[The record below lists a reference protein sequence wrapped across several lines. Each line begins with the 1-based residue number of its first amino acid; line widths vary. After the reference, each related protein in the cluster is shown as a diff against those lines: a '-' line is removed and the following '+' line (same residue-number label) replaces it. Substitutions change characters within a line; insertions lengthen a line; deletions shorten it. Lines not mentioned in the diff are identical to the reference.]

1 MGLTFLFIMNIKH
14 LCGRGKCASRR
25 GGESETQGGNRME
38 KVELKKGIYWVGAI
52 DWNVRDF
59 HGYST
64 SLGTTYNAYLIL
76 DERNVLVDT
85 VKAPFYLEMLGRIS
99 EIIDPAKIDIVVSNH
114 VEMDHSGSLLQIV
127 ERIGSPLVVTSERGK
142 KGLEKHYQ
150 QSWKFRTVK
159 NGETLSIGHR
169 TLAFVEAPMLHWP
182 DSMFTYIKEDQVL
195 LPNDAFGQHFASS
208 QRFEDE
214 VGSEV
219 MRHAAKYYANILWP
233 LAPLILKKVD
243 EVVKMGIP
251 IDMIAPSHG
260 LIWRKNPNR
269 IIQAYVEWS
278 QGKTGKKILVIYDT
292 MWGSTEKMAK
302 AILKGLIEEG
312 VDARLLHL
320 RSNHRS
326 DIIEEMLE
334 AKGIL
339 LGSPTLNNGM
349 FPTMGDFLT
358 YMRGLRPKGKIFG
371 LFGSHGWG
379 GGAIKEMR
387 RHLETEKFEIWEK
400 ELPVQ
405 FIPNAE
411 ELEGAVQFGKEFAR
425 KIL

>member
-1 MGLTFLFIMNIKH
+1 MMRDQMKN
-14 LCGRGKCASRR
+14 
-25 GGESETQGGNRME
+25 
-38 KVELKKGIYWVGAI
+38 VELKPGIYWVGAI

-64 SLGTTYNAYLIL
+64 PFGTTYNAYLIL
-76 DERNVLVDT
+76 DEKNVLIDT
-85 VKAPFYLEMLGRIS
+85 VKAPFYTEMLGRVS
-99 EIIDPAKIDIVVSNH
+99 EIIDPSKIDMIVSNH
-114 VEMDHSGSLLQIV
+114 VEMDHSGSLPQIV
-127 ERIGSPLVVTSERGK
+127 ERIGSPAVITCERGK

-150 QSWKFRTVK
+150 KSFKMSMVK
-159 NGETLSIGHR
+159 TGDTISLGRR
-169 TLAFVEAPMLHWP
+169 TLTFVEAPMLHWP

-214 VGSEV
+214 VGDEV

-260 LIWRKNPNR
+260 LIWRKDPGR
-269 IIQAYVEWS
+269 IIQAYVAWS
-278 QGKTGKKILVIYDT
+278 QGKANNKILVIYDT
-292 MWGSTEKMAK
+292 MWGSTESMAK
-302 AILKGLIEEG
+302 AILKGLIEEEAE
-312 VDARLLHL
+312 ARLLHL

-358 YMRGLRPKGKIFG
+358 YMSGLRPKGKVFG

-379 GGAIKEMR
+379 GGAVKKMR
-387 RHLETEKFEIWEK
+387 KNLEEEKFDVWEK
-400 ELPVQ
+400 ELSIQ
-405 FIPNAE
+405 YIPDSE
-411 ELEGAVQFGKEFAR
+411 ELKKAIQFGKEFA
-425 KIL
+425 KKVL

>member
-1 MGLTFLFIMNIKH
+1 
-14 LCGRGKCASRR
+14 
-25 GGESETQGGNRME
+25 ME

-64 SLGTTYNAYLIL
+64 PFGSTYNAYLIL
-76 DERNVLVDT
+76 DEKNVLVDT

-99 EIIDPAKIDIVVSNH
+99 EVIDPAKIDIVVSNH

-142 KGLEKHYQ
+142 RGLEKHYQ
-150 QSWKFRTVK
+150 QSLKFRTVK
-159 NGETLSIGHR
+159 SGETLSIGHR
-169 TLAFVEAPMLHWP
+169 TLSFVEAPMLHWP
-182 DSMFTYIKEDQVL
+182 DSMFTYIKEDQLL
-195 LPNDAFGQHFASS
+195 LPNDAFGQHFASC

-214 VGSEV
+214 VGDDV

-260 LIWRKNPNR
+260 LIWRKDPNR

-278 QGKTGKKILVIYDT
+278 QGKTAKKVLVIYDT

-302 AILKGLIEEG
+302 AILKGLIDEG
-312 VDARLLHL
+312 ADARLLHL

-326 DIIEEMLE
+326 DIIEEMLK
-334 AKGIL
+334 ARGIL

-358 YMRGLRPKGKIFG
+358 YMRGLRPKGKSFG

-387 RHLETEKFEIWEK
+387 RHLEMEKFEIWEK
-400 ELPVQ
+400 ELSVQ
-405 FIPNAE
+405 FIPNSE
-411 ELEGAVQFGKEFAR
+411 ELGSAIQFGREFA
-425 KIL
+425 KKVL

>member
-1 MGLTFLFIMNIKH
+1 MD
-14 LCGRGKCASRR
+14 
-25 GGESETQGGNRME
+25 
-38 KVELKKGIYWVGAI
+38 KVELKRGIYWVGAI

-64 SLGTTYNAYLIL
+64 PFGSTYNAYLIL
-76 DERNVLVDT
+76 DEKNVLVDT

-99 EIIDPAKIDIVVSNH
+99 EIIDPAKIDIVISNH

-159 NGETLSIGHR
+159 SGETLSIGHR

-182 DSMFTYIKEDQVL
+182 DSMFTYIKEDQLL
-195 LPNDAFGQHFASS
+195 LPNDAFGQHFASC

-214 VGSEV
+214 VGDDV

-278 QGKTGKKILVIYDT
+278 QGKTAKKILVIYDT

-302 AILKGLIEEG
+302 AILKGLIDEG
-312 VDARLLHL
+312 ADARLLHL

-334 AKGIL
+334 ARGVV

-387 RHLETEKFEIWEK
+387 RHLELEKFEIWEK
-400 ELPVQ
+400 ELSVQ
-405 FIPNAE
+405 FVPNSE
-411 ELEGAVQFGKEFAR
+411 ELDSAIQFGREFA
-425 KIL
+425 KKVL

>member
-1 MGLTFLFIMNIKH
+1 
-14 LCGRGKCASRR
+14 
-25 GGESETQGGNRME
+25 ME
-38 KVELKKGIYWVGAI
+38 KVELKKGIYWVGAV
-52 DWNVRDF
+52 DWNIRDF

-64 SLGTTYNAYLIL
+64 PFGTTYNAYLIL
-76 DERNVLVDT
+76 DEKNVLVDT
-85 VKAPFYLEMLGRIS
+85 VKAPFYLEMLGRVS
-99 EIIDPAKIDIVVSNH
+99 EIIDPSRIDIVVANH
-114 VEMDHSGSLLQIV
+114 VEMDHSGSLVEIV

-150 QSWKFRTVK
+150 KSMKFKTVK
-159 NGETLSIGHR
+159 TGDTLSIGHR

-182 DSMFTYIKEDQVL
+182 DSMFTYIREDQVL
-195 LPNDAFGQHFASS
+195 LPNDAFGQHFASC

-214 VGSEV
+214 VGDEV
-219 MRHAAKYYANILWP
+219 IKHAAKYYANILWP

-243 EVVKMGIP
+243 EVMKMGIP

-260 LIWRKNPNR
+260 LIWRKDPKR

-302 AILKGLIEEG
+302 AILKGLIDEG
-312 VDARLLHL
+312 ADAKLLHL

-326 DIIEEMLE
+326 DVIEEMLE
-334 AKGIL
+334 SRGIL

-405 FIPNAE
+405 FIPNSE
-411 ELEGAVQFGKEFAR
+411 ELNGAIQFGKEFA
-425 KIL
+425 KKVL

>member
-1 MGLTFLFIMNIKH
+1 
-14 LCGRGKCASRR
+14 
-25 GGESETQGGNRME
+25 ME
-38 KVELKKGIYWVGAI
+38 KVELKRGIYWVGAI
-52 DWNVRDF
+52 DWNIRDF

-64 SLGTTYNAYLIL
+64 PFGSTYNAYLIL
-76 DERNVLVDT
+76 DEKNVLVDT

-99 EIIDPAKIDIVVSNH
+99 EVIDPAKIDIVVSNH

-150 QSWKFRTVK
+150 QPWKFRTVK
-159 NGETLSIGHR
+159 SGETLSIGHR

-195 LPNDAFGQHFASS
+195 LPNDAFGQHFASC

-214 VGSEV
+214 VGDDV

-260 LIWRKNPNR
+260 LIWRKDPNR

-278 QGKTGKKILVIYDT
+278 QGKTAKKVLVIYDT

-302 AILKGLIEEG
+302 AILKGLIDEG
-312 VDARLLHL
+312 ADARLLHL

-334 AKGIL
+334 ARGIV

-358 YMRGLRPKGKIFG
+358 YMRGLRPKGKIYG

-387 RHLETEKFEIWEK
+387 RHLEMEKFEIWEK
-400 ELPVQ
+400 ELSVQ
-405 FIPNAE
+405 FIPNSE
-411 ELEGAVQFGKEFAR
+411 ELSSAIQFGKEFT
-425 KIL
+425 KKVL

>member
-1 MGLTFLFIMNIKH
+1 
-14 LCGRGKCASRR
+14 
-25 GGESETQGGNRME
+25 ME
-38 KVELKKGIYWVGAI
+38 KVELKRGVYWVGAV

-64 SLGTTYNAYLIL
+64 PSGSTYNAYLIL
-76 DERNVLVDT
+76 DEKNVLVDT

-99 EIIDPAKIDIVVSNH
+99 EIIDPARIDIVISNH
-114 VEMDHSGSLLQIV
+114 VEMDHSGSLQQIV
-127 ERIGSPLVVTSERGK
+127 ERIGSPLIVTSERGK

-150 QSWKFRTVK
+150 QSWKFKTVK
-159 NGETLSIGHR
+159 SGETLSIGHR

-182 DSMFTYIKEDQVL
+182 DSMFTYIKEDQLL
-195 LPNDAFGQHFASS
+195 LPNDAFGQHFASC

-214 VGSEV
+214 VGDDV

-251 IDMIAPSHG
+251 IEMIAPSHG
-260 LIWRKNPNR
+260 LIWRKDPNR

-278 QGKTGKKILVIYDT
+278 QGKTSKKVLVIYDT

-302 AILKGLIEEG
+302 AILEGLIDEG
-312 VDARLLHL
+312 ADARLLHL

-334 AKGIL
+334 ARGIL

-387 RHLETEKFEIWEK
+387 RHLEMEKYEIWEK

-405 FIPNAE
+405 FVPNPE
-411 ELEGAVQFGKEFAR
+411 ELSSAIQFGKEFA
-425 KIL
+425 KVL

>member
-1 MGLTFLFIMNIKH
+1 
-14 LCGRGKCASRR
+14 
-25 GGESETQGGNRME
+25 ME
-38 KVELKKGIYWVGAI
+38 KVELKPGIYWVGAI

-64 SLGTTYNAYLIL
+64 PSGTTYNAYLIL
-76 DERNVLVDT
+76 DEKNVLVDT
-85 VKAPFYLEMLGRIS
+85 VKPPFYLEMLGRIS
-99 EIIDPAKIDIVVSNH
+99 EIIDPSRIDIIVSNH
-114 VEMDHSGSLLQIV
+114 VEMDHSGSLAQIV
-127 ERIGSPLVVTSERGK
+127 ERIGNPTVITSERGQ
-142 KGLEKHYQ
+142 KGLEKHYKK
-150 QSWKFRTVK
+150 SFKFKTVK
-159 NGETLSIGHR
+159 SGETVPIGRR
-169 TLAFVEAPMLHWP
+169 TLTFVEAPMLHWP
-182 DSMFTYIKEDQVL
+182 DSMFTYIKEDQLL
-195 LPNDAFGQHFASS
+195 LPNDAFGQHIASC

-214 VGSEV
+214 VGDEV

-251 IDMIAPSHG
+251 IDMIGPSHG
-260 LIWRKNPNR
+260 LIWRKDPGR

-278 QGKTGKKILVIYDT
+278 QGKVGKKILVIYDT
-292 MWGSTEKMAK
+292 MWGSTESLAK

-312 VDARLLHL
+312 AEPRLLHL

-349 FPTMGDFLT
+349 FPSMGDFLT
-358 YMRGLRPKGKIFG
+358 YLRGLRPKGKIFG
-371 LFGSHGWG
+371 LFGSYGWG
-379 GGAIKEMR
+379 GGALKEMR
-387 RHLETEKFEIWEK
+387 KNLEQEKFEIWEK

-405 FIPNAE
+405 FVPDPE
-411 ELEGAVQFGKEFAR
+411 ELKSAIQFGKDFAR
-425 KIL
+425 HVLRP

>member
-1 MGLTFLFIMNIKH
+1 
-14 LCGRGKCASRR
+14 
-25 GGESETQGGNRME
+25 ME

-64 SLGTTYNAYLIL
+64 PFGSTYNAYLIL
-76 DERNVLVDT
+76 DEKNVLVDT

-99 EIIDPAKIDIVVSNH
+99 EIIDPAKIDIVISNH
-114 VEMDHSGSLLQIV
+114 VEMDHSGSLLQII

-142 KGLEKHYQ
+142 KGLEKHYE
-150 QSWKFRTVK
+150 QSWRFKTVK
-159 NGETLSIGHR
+159 SGDTLWIGHR

-182 DSMFTYIKEDQVL
+182 DSMFTYIKEDQLL
-195 LPNDAFGQHFASS
+195 LPNDAFGQHFASC

-214 VGSEV
+214 VGDEV

-243 EVVKMGIP
+243 DVVKMGIP

-260 LIWRKNPNR
+260 LIWRKDPHR
-269 IIQAYVEWS
+269 IIQAYVAWS
-278 QGKTGKKILVIYDT
+278 QGKTAKKVLVIYDT

-312 VDARLLHL
+312 ADARLLHL

-326 DIIEEMLE
+326 DIIEEMLD
-334 AKGIL
+334 ARGIL

-358 YMRGLRPKGKIFG
+358 YLRGLRPKGKIFG

-379 GGAIKEMR
+379 GGAMKEMR
-387 RHLETEKFEIWEK
+387 RHLEMEKFEIWEK

-405 FIPNAE
+405 FVPNSD
-411 ELEGAVQFGKEFAR
+411 ELSSAIQFGREFA
-425 KIL
+425 KKVI

>member
-1 MGLTFLFIMNIKH
+1 
-14 LCGRGKCASRR
+14 
-25 GGESETQGGNRME
+25 ME

-64 SLGTTYNAYLIL
+64 PFGTTYNAYLIL
-76 DERNVLVDT
+76 DEKNVLVDT

-99 EIIDPAKIDIVVSNH
+99 EIIDPSKIDVIVSNH
-114 VEMDHSGSLLQIV
+114 VEMDHSGSLPQIV
-127 ERIGSPLVVTSERGK
+127 ERIGDPLVITSERGK

-150 QSWKFRTVK
+150 RSMNFRIVK
-159 NGETLSIGHR
+159 TGDTFPIGHR
-169 TLAFVEAPMLHWP
+169 TLTFVEAPMLHWP
-182 DSMFTYIKEDQVL
+182 DSMFTYIKEDQLL

-214 VGSEV
+214 VGDEL
-219 MRHAAKYYANILWP
+219 MKHAAKYYANILWP
-233 LAPLILKKVD
+233 LAPLILKKMG

-251 IDMIAPSHG
+251 IDMIGPSHG
-260 LIWRKNPNR
+260 LIWRKDPSR
-269 IIQAYVEWS
+269 IIQAYVDWS
-278 QGKTGKKILVIYDT
+278 QGKTGRKILIVYDT
-292 MWGSTEKMAK
+292 MWGSTESLAK
-302 AILKGLIEEG
+302 AILKGLIEEE
-312 VDARLLHL
+312 AEAKLLHL

-326 DIIEEMLE
+326 DIIYEMLE

-358 YMRGLRPKGKIFG
+358 YMRGLKPKGKIFG

-379 GGAIKEMR
+379 GGAVKEMR
-387 RHLETEKFEIWEK
+387 KNLVEEKFEVCEK
-400 ELPVQ
+400 ELVVQ
-405 FIPNAE
+405 YIPDSE
-411 ELEGAVQFGKEFAR
+411 ELKKAIQFGKEFA
-425 KIL
+425 KKVLGN

>member
-1 MGLTFLFIMNIKH
+1 
-14 LCGRGKCASRR
+14 
-25 GGESETQGGNRME
+25 ME

-64 SLGTTYNAYLIL
+64 PFGTTYNAYLIL
-76 DERNVLVDT
+76 DEKNVLVDT

-99 EIIDPAKIDIVVSNH
+99 EIVDPARIDIVVSNH
-114 VEMDHSGSLLQIV
+114 VEMDHSGSVSQVV
-127 ERIGSPLVVTSERGK
+127 ERIGNPLVITSERGE
-142 KGLEKHYQ
+142 KGLKKHYQ
-150 QSWKFRTVK
+150 KSMKFKTVK
-159 NGETLSIGHR
+159 TGDTLSIGNR
-169 TLAFVEAPMLHWP
+169 ALTFVEAPMLHWP
-182 DSMFTYIKEDQVL
+182 DSMFTYIREDQLL
-195 LPNDAFGQHFASS
+195 LPNDAFGQHVASC

-214 VGSEV
+214 VGNEV
-219 MRHAAKYYANILWP
+219 MRHAAKYFANILWP

-260 LIWRKNPNR
+260 LIWRKDPDR
-269 IIQAYVEWS
+269 IIRAYLDWS
-278 QGKTGKKILVIYDT
+278 RGKGEKKILVIYDT
-292 MWGSTEKMAK
+292 MWGSTEIIAK
-302 AILKGLIEEG
+302 AILKGLVEEG
-312 VDARLLHL
+312 AEARLLHL

-334 AKGIL
+334 ARGIL

-358 YMRGLRPKGKIFG
+358 YMRGLRPKGKVFA

-379 GGAIKEMR
+379 GGAVKEMR
-387 RHLETEKFEIWEK
+387 RNLEVEKFEIWEK
-400 ELPVQ
+400 ELSIQ
-405 FIPNAE
+405 YIPSSE
-411 ELEGAVQFGKEFAR
+411 ELEGAIQFGKEFAK

>member
-1 MGLTFLFIMNIKH
+1 
-14 LCGRGKCASRR
+14 
-25 GGESETQGGNRME
+25 ME

-52 DWNVRDF
+52 DWNIRDF

-64 SLGTTYNAYLIL
+64 PLGTTYNAYLIL
-76 DERNVLVDT
+76 DEKNVLIDT

-99 EIIDPAKIDIVVSNH
+99 EIIDPSTIDTIVSNH
-114 VEMDHSGSLLQIV
+114 VELDHSGSLPQIV
-127 ERIGSPLVVTSERGK
+127 ERIGNPTVITTERGK
-142 KGLEKHYQ
+142 KGLEKYFQ
-150 QSWKFRTVK
+150 KSMKFKTVK
-159 NGETLSIGHR
+159 TGDTLSIGHH
-169 TLAFVEAPMLHWP
+169 TLTFVEAPMLHWP
-182 DSMFTYIKEDQVL
+182 DSMFTYIKEDQLL

-208 QRFEDE
+208 QRFDDE
-214 VGSEV
+214 AGDEA
-219 MRHAAKYYANILWP
+219 MKHAAKYYANILWP

-251 IDMIAPSHG
+251 IDMIGPSHG
-260 LIWRKNPNR
+260 LIWRKDPGR

-278 QGKTGKKILVIYDT
+278 QGKGNRKILVVYDT
-292 MWGSTEKMAK
+292 MWGSTESMAK

-312 VDARLLHL
+312 AEARLLHL

-339 LGSPTLNNGM
+339 FGSPTLNNGM
-349 FPTMGDFLT
+349 FPTVGDFLT
-358 YMRGLRPKGKIFG
+358 YMKGLRPKGKVFG

-387 RHLETEKFEIWEK
+387 KTLEESKFEVWEK
-400 ELPVQ
+400 ELGIQYLPDT
-405 FIPNAE
+405 E
-411 ELEGAVQFGKEFAR
+411 ELKSVVQFGREFA
-425 KIL
+425 KKVL

>member
-1 MGLTFLFIMNIKH
+1 MRDQTK
-14 LCGRGKCASRR
+14 
-25 GGESETQGGNRME
+25 
-38 KVELKKGIYWVGAI
+38 KVELKPGIYWVGAI

-64 SLGTTYNAYLIL
+64 PLGTTYNAYLIL
-76 DERNVLVDT
+76 DEKNVLVDT
-85 VKAPFYLEMLGRIS
+85 VKAPFYPEMLGRIS
-99 EIIDPAKIDIVVSNH
+99 ELIDPSKIDLIVSNH
-114 VEMDHSGSLLQIV
+114 VEMDHSGSLPQIV
-127 ERIGSPLVVTSERGK
+127 EGIGNPTVITSERGK

-150 QSWKFRTVK
+150 KPFKVNTVK
-159 NGETLSIGHR
+159 TGNTISLGHR

-182 DSMFTYIKEDQVL
+182 DSMFTYVKEDQVL

-214 VGSEV
+214 VGEGV

-233 LAPLILKKVD
+233 MGPLILKKVD

-260 LIWRKNPNR
+260 LIWRKDPSR

-278 QGKTGKKILVIYDT
+278 QGKTNNKILVVYDT
-292 MWGSTEKMAK
+292 MWGSTESIAK
-302 AILKGLIEEG
+302 AILKGLIEERAE
-312 VDARLLHL
+312 ARLLHL

-334 AKGIL
+334 AKGVL

-349 FPTMGDFLT
+349 FPSMGDFLT
-358 YMRGLRPKGKIFG
+358 YMRGLRPTGKVFG
-371 LFGSHGWG
+371 LFESYGWG
-379 GGAIKEMR
+379 AGALKEMR
-387 RHLETEKFEIWEK
+387 KSLEESKFEVWEK
-400 ELPVQ
+400 GLSIQ
-405 FIPNAE
+405 YIPNRE
-411 ELEGAVQFGKEFAR
+411 ELERAIDFGKEFAR
-425 KIL
+425 KVLGA

>member
-1 MGLTFLFIMNIKH
+1 
-14 LCGRGKCASRR
+14 
-25 GGESETQGGNRME
+25 ME

-64 SLGTTYNAYLIL
+64 PFGSTYNAYLIL
-76 DERNVLVDT
+76 DEKNVLVDT
-85 VKAPFYLEMLGRIS
+85 VKAPFYLEMVGRIS
-99 EIIDPAKIDIVVSNH
+99 EIIDPAKIDIVISNH

-142 KGLEKHYQ
+142 KGLEKHYE
-150 QSWKFRTVK
+150 QSWRFRTVK
-159 NGETLSIGHR
+159 SGETLSIGHR

-182 DSMFTYIKEDQVL
+182 DSMFTYIKEDQLL
-195 LPNDAFGQHFASS
+195 LPNDAFGQHFASC

-214 VGSEV
+214 VGDEV

-243 EVVKMGIP
+243 DVVKMRIP

-260 LIWRKNPNR
+260 LIWRRDPHR

-278 QGKTGKKILVIYDT
+278 QGKTAKKVLVIYDT

-312 VDARLLHL
+312 ADARLLHL

-326 DIIEEMLE
+326 DIIAEMLD
-334 AKGIL
+334 ARGIL

-358 YMRGLRPKGKIFG
+358 YLRGLRPKGKIFG

-379 GGAIKEMR
+379 GGAMKEMR
-387 RHLETEKFEIWEK
+387 RHLEMEKFEIWEK
-400 ELPVQ
+400 EL
-405 FIPNAE
+405 
-411 ELEGAVQFGKEFAR
+411 AVQFVPNSDELSSAIQFGREFA
-425 KIL
+425 KKVL

>member
-1 MGLTFLFIMNIKH
+1 
-14 LCGRGKCASRR
+14 
-25 GGESETQGGNRME
+25 ME

-64 SLGTTYNAYLIL
+64 SFGTTYNAYLIL
-76 DERNVLVDT
+76 DEKNVLVDT

-150 QSWKFRTVK
+150 QPWKFRAVK
-159 NGETLSIGHR
+159 NGETLSVGHR

-214 VGSEV
+214 VGNEV

-260 LIWRKNPNR
+260 LIWRKSPNR

-278 QGKTGKKILVIYDT
+278 QGKTRKKILVIYDT

-302 AILKGLIEEG
+302 AILKGLIAEG

-405 FIPNAE
+405 FIPNAD
-411 ELEGAVQFGKEFAR
+411 ELEGAFQFGKEFAR

>member
-1 MGLTFLFIMNIKH
+1 
-14 LCGRGKCASRR
+14 
-25 GGESETQGGNRME
+25 ME

-64 SLGTTYNAYLIL
+64 PFGSTYNAYLIL
-76 DERNVLVDT
+76 DEKNVLVDT

-99 EIIDPAKIDIVVSNH
+99 EIIDPSRIDIVVANH
-114 VEMDHSGSLLQIV
+114 VEMDHSGSLPQIV
-127 ERIGSPLVVTSERGK
+127 ERIGSPLVLTSERGK

-150 QSWKFRTVK
+150 ESLKFRTVK
-159 NGETLSIGHR
+159 SGETVSIGHR

-182 DSMFTYIKEDQVL
+182 DSMFTYVKEDQVL
-195 LPNDAFGQHFASS
+195 LPNDAFGQHFASC

-214 VGSEV
+214 VGDAV

-278 QGKTGKKILVIYDT
+278 QGKSRNKVVVVYDT

-302 AILKGLIEEG
+302 AILNGLIEEG

-334 AKGIL
+334 ARGIL

-358 YMRGLRPKGKIFG
+358 YMRGLRPKGKVFG

-387 RHLETEKFEIWEK
+387 RHLEAEKFEIWEK
-400 ELPVQ
+400 ELSSQ
-405 FIPNAE
+405 FVPNSE
-411 ELEGAVQFGKEFAR
+411 ELSSAIQFGKEFAK

>member
-1 MGLTFLFIMNIKH
+1 MGLCLSIIIIINSFSPHSLLWREKEGYFV
-14 LCGRGKCASRR
+14 LGR
-25 GGESETQGGNRME
+25 EQME

-64 SLGTTYNAYLIL
+64 SFGTTYNAYLIL
-76 DERNVLVDT
+76 DEKNVLVDT

-99 EIIDPAKIDIVVSNH
+99 EIIDPTKIDIVVSNH
-114 VEMDHSGSLLQIV
+114 VEMDHSGSLSQV
-127 ERIGSPLVVTSERGK
+127 AERIGDPMVITSERGE
-142 KGLEKHYQ
+142 KGLKKHYQ
-150 QSWKFRTVK
+150 KSLKFKTVK
-159 NGETLSIGHR
+159 TGDTLSIGHR
-169 TLAFVEAPMLHWP
+169 TLTFVEAPMLHWP
-182 DSMFTYIKEDQVL
+182 DSMFTYIKEDQLL
-195 LPNDAFGQHFASS
+195 LPNDAFGQHFASC

-214 VGSEV
+214 VGDEV
-219 MRHAAKYYANILWP
+219 MRHAARYFANILWP

-260 LIWRKNPNR
+260 LIWRKDPGR

-278 QGKTGKKILVIYDT
+278 QGKAGKKILVIYDT
-292 MWGSTEKMAK
+292 MWGSTEMMAK
-302 AILKGLIEEG
+302 AILKGLIEGGAE
-312 VDARLLHL
+312 ARLLHL

-334 AKGIL
+334 TKGIL

-358 YMRGLRPKGKIFG
+358 YMKGLRPKGKVFG

-387 RHLETEKFEIWEK
+387 RHLETEKFEVWEK

-405 FIPNAE
+405 YIPNSE
-411 ELEGAVQFGKEFAR
+411 ELMSAIQFGKEFAN
-425 KIL
+425 KII

>member
-1 MGLTFLFIMNIKH
+1 
-14 LCGRGKCASRR
+14 
-25 GGESETQGGNRME
+25 ME

-64 SLGTTYNAYLIL
+64 PFGTTYNAYLIL
-76 DERNVLVDT
+76 DEKNVLVDT
-85 VKAPFYLEMLGRIS
+85 VKAPFYLEMLGQIS

-127 ERIGSPLVVTSERGK
+127 ERIGTPMVITSERGE
-142 KGLEKHYQ
+142 KGLKKHYQ
-150 QSWKFRTVK
+150 KSPKFKTVK
-159 NGETLSIGHR
+159 NGDTISLGRR
-169 TLAFVEAPMLHWP
+169 TLTFVEAPMLHWP
-182 DSMFTYIKEDQVL
+182 DSMFTYIKEDQLL
-195 LPNDAFGQHFASS
+195 LPNDAFGQHLASC

-214 VGSEV
+214 VGDEV
-219 MRHAAKYYANILWP
+219 MKHAEKYYANILWP

-243 EVVKMGIP
+243 QVVKMGIP

-260 LIWRKNPNR
+260 VIWRRDPSR
-269 IIQAYVEWS
+269 IIEAYVKWS
-278 QGKTGKKILVIYDT
+278 QGKAAKKILVIYDT
-292 MWGSTEKMAK
+292 MWGSTENIAK

-312 VDARLLHL
+312 AEARLLHL

-326 DIIEEMLE
+326 DIIHEMLD

-358 YMRGLRPKGKIFG
+358 YMKGLRPKGKVFG

-387 RHLETEKFEIWEK
+387 RSLETEKFEIWEK

-405 FIPNAE
+405 YVPNSE
-411 ELEGAVQFGKEFAR
+411 EVKSAVEFGKEFAK